1 MPLKFGQLL
10 IQANLINE
18 QQLEE
23 ALEYQRAHGGRLGEV
38 LCELG
43 YLTNEDLTRTLGTKY
58 GVATA
63 GVDQLHPDPQVLTL
77 ISPEMARTHRIIPM
91 NRSGSTLT
99 CAMVDPTRLDSINE
113 VQFQTGCN
121 LQPILV
127 TPAVMV
133 AALARFYPP
142 VATTQAPA
150 APSPAKPSRI
160 GRTVVLAELSRR
172 LDKLPGDKLELVRR
186 FLDSI
191 E

>member
-1 MPLKFGQLL
+1 MQLKFGQLL
-10 IQANLINE
+10 LQANLITE

-63 GVDQLHPDPQVLTL
+63 GVEQLHPEPPALAL
-77 ISPEMARTHRIIPM
+77 IPAEMARAHRIIPLSR
-91 NRSGSTLT
+91 NGSTLT

-113 VQFQTGCN
+113 IEFQTGCH
-121 LQPILV
+121 LHPILV
-127 TPAVMV
+127 TPSSMA
-133 AALARFYPP
+133 AALTRFYP
-142 VATTQAPA
+142 ADKAAPA
-150 APSPAKPSRI
+150 PQPAPQKPARL
-160 GRTVVLAELSRR
+160 GRSVVLAELARR

>member
-10 IQANLINE
+10 LQANLITE

-43 YLTNEDLTRTLGTKY
+43 YLTNEDLTHTLGTKY

-63 GVDQLHPDPQVLTL
+63 GVDQLHPDPQALTL
-77 ISPEMARTHRIIPM
+77 ISAEMARAHRIVPL

-113 VQFQTGCN
+113 IQFQTGCN

-133 AALARFYPP
+133 AALSRFYSTSKTPP
-142 VATTQAPA
+142 APA
-150 APSPAKPSRI
+150 APAPKPNRI
-160 GRTVVLAELSRR
+160 GRALVLAELSRR
-172 LDKLPGDKLELVRR
+172 LDKLPADKLELVRR